1 MQIIFQSDAY
11 IEDENNI
18 KHIKESHSK
27 YRFDRMTGLLGKQE
41 QLTPKQAVAILRD
54 TKGLNEEAIGF
65 GNEKALNQLLAHHG
79 IVFKPADRMVWV
91 SAHPYQ
97 LGEFVAYDLNVIF
110 DENFNTDSSF
120 EVVSRNIK
128 PSNFL
133 SSKEYKK
140 YERYRVQDRSL
151 DAVLNGDLQ
160 WDDEKLAAYIDMN
173 PDLWS
178 VYFKVGQYYYN
189 KKQYRQALSNFELA
203 LSKEVTTIP
212 DVEKLRKYIKKCRR
226 KIK

>member
-1 MQIIFQSDAY
+1 MV
-11 IEDENNI
+11 
-18 KHIKESHSK
+18 
-27 YRFDRMTGLLGKQE
+27 GLLGEQE
-41 QLTPKQAVAILRD
+41 LLTPKKAVAILRD

-79 IVFKPADRMVWV
+79 VVFKPGERMVWV

-110 DENFNTDSSF
+110 GNSFTATSPF
-120 EVVSRNIK
+120 EVASKNIK
-128 PSNFL
+128 PSDFL
-133 SSKEYKK
+133 SSQDYKN
-140 YERYRVQDRSL
+140 YERYRVQDRKV
-151 DAVLNGDLQ
+151 DIVLNDDLE
-160 WDDEKLAAYIDMN
+160 WEEEKLSDYISMN

-189 KKQYRQALSNFELA
+189 KKQYSKALSNFELA
-203 LSKEVTTIP
+203 LSKEVTTVP